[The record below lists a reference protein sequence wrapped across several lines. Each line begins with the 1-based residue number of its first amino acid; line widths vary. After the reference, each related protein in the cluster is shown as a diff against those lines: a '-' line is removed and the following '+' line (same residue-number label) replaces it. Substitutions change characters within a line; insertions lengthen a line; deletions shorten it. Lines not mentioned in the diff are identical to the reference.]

1 MSAATLADRLS
12 VSTGVL
18 AAYERGTLSL
28 RGERLIEIA
37 TRLGVPPSCLFHDI
51 ALAPNLTLDLD
62 EGAECAESADLAASD
77 ALMIS
82 NIVANI
88 RDRAIRLAVIELVI
102 KASAAAPASPPSR
115 AAQ

>member
-37 TRLGVPPSCLFHDI
+37 SRLGVPPSCLFHDI
-51 ALAPNLTLDLD
+51 ALAPNSTLDLD
-62 EGAECAESADLAASD
+62 EGTRKTR
-77 ALMIS
+77 IS
-82 NIVANI
+82 L
-88 RDRAIRLAVIELVI
+88 RRTL
-102 KASAAAPASPPSR
+102 
-115 AAQ
+115 